1 VYTVV
6 CLSDGPSND
15 VIKTQV
21 LHMYADF
28 VNGVDPKGGIM
39 DRLLQENVV
48 TLEQYDKILEEKTR
62 QAVF

>member
-1 VYTVV
+1 
-6 CLSDGPSND
+6 
-15 VIKTQV
+15 
-21 LHMYADF
+21 MYADF